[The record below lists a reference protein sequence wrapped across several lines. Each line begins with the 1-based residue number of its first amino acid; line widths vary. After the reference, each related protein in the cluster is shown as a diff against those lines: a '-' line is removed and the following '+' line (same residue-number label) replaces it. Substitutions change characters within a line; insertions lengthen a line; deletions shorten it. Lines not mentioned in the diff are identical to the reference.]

1 MSFYQPVMLA
11 KRNHRSFMT
20 PGSLYCPRKSSVPY
34 RVQLDVLQIL
44 WLLASPFLAH
54 GIGESG
60 FKNDYR
66 LIICV
71 GAADTNQT

>member
-1 MSFYQPVMLA
+1 M
-11 KRNHRSFMT
+11 
-20 PGSLYCPRKSSVPY
+20 
-34 RVQLDVLQIL
+34 LQIL
-44 WLLASPFLAH
+44 WLLASPLLAH

-71 GAADTNQT
+71 GAADTNQIWWIYTNPFTGSLLHPR